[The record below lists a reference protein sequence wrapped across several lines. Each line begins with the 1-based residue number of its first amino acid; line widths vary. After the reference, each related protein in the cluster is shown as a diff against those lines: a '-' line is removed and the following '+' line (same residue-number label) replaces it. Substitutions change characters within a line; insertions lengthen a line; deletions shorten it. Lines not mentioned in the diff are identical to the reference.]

1 MPFLSAMNTF
11 NLHFILKCCCI
22 LLFLFVYNATTTS
35 CNFNIK
41 LIQTLHNEGFHR
53 NITYDIDYGAYDGNK
68 DFYEDCSVGLEQVLP
83 AGLFASPDEL
93 EELRYKTRTIF
104 KSKVDVEISAELASP
119 ITVHLLGTVQSH
131 KTFLSLPVHAR
142 YHKSVAGG
150 GYVSVD
156 IPPPLLYI
164 NCGPKKFGKCS
175 GESLVNSFCP
185 KNLQYKCPWIQ
196 VPVGGGAPLSWKIPR
211 GNTQHHNLVW
221 FGTVAVVCFGSLYI
235 LKEIHCHKSR
245 QNKQ

>member
-1 MPFLSAMNTF
+1 MNAF
-11 NLHFILKCCCI
+11 NLGFISKCCFI
-22 LLFLFVYNATTTS
+22 LLFLFVYNATATS

-53 NITYDIDYGAYDGNK
+53 NITYDIDYGAYDGNENW
-68 DFYEDCSVGLEQVLP
+68 YEGCSVGLEQVLP
-83 AGLFASPDEL
+83 SGLFASPDEL
-93 EELRYKTRTIF
+93 DALSYKTKTIF
-104 KSKVDVEISAELASP
+104 KNKVDIEISAELASP
-119 ITVHLLGTVQSH
+119 ITVHLLGSVQSQ

-150 GYVSVD
+150 GYVNVD

-175 GESLVNSFCP
+175 SESLVNSFCP
-185 KNLQYKCPWIQ
+185 KNLQHKCPWIQ

-211 GNTQHHNLVW
+211 GNTQHHDLVW

-235 LKEIHCHKSR
+235 LKEIHCHKTR
-245 QNKQ
+245 QNKQLL